1 MLDLALSCRVHAG
14 LLPVSHR
21 AVRAELHALDARG
34 VSCRANPSPPEY
46 IRESA
51 WLARVSR
58 RDGDA
63 CTCPTLPL
71 LEGVQSTRA
80 PADQMGG
87 LRSHCADH
95 GRSERES
102 AVSDFPRGQ

>member
-1 MLDLALSCRVHAG
+1 MLDLALSCLVHAC

-21 AVRAELHALDARG
+21 AVRAELHALNARG

-58 RDGDA
+58 RVGDA

-71 LEGVQSTRA
+71 LAGVQSPRA
-80 PADQMGG
+80 PVDQMGR
-87 LRSHCADH
+87 LRFRCGA
-95 GRSERES
+95 
-102 AVSDFPRGQ
+102 PWCL